1 MFSGIITDLGTV
13 RSIEASGDSRFEFST
28 GFDTVAIGTG
38 ASVCCSGVCLTVIDK
53 GEKWFAADV
62 SAETLDVDDGP
73 QVAALANKLS
83 GQPIDVLINNA
94 GIYGPK
100 GVTRDTVVYDA
111 WGQVFRTNAMSPL
124 AVSAAFAANV
134 AQGGQKKIITLS
146 SIMGSIAENDS
157 SGDFI
162 YRSSKAAVNA
172 VMKSLAGDLKS
183 EGITVV
189 VLHPGW
195 VRTEMGGPDAAIE
208 VPESVTG
215 MRAVIAGLKESDS
228 GRFFNYDGTEIPW

>member
-1 MFSGIITDLGTV
+1 MPSVLI
-13 RSIEASGDSRFEFST
+13 
-28 GFDTVAIGTG
+28 TG
-38 ASVCCSGVCLTVIDK
+38 ANRGLGLEFTRQYAAAGWRV
-53 GEKWFAADV
+53 FAACRDPAGARDLAAVEGDV

-100 GVTRDTVVYDA
+100 DVTRDTVVYDA

-183 EGITVV
+183 EGITVA

-195 VRTEMGGPDAAIE
+195 VRTDMGGPDAAIE
-208 VPESVTG
+208 APESVTG

-228 GRFFNYDGTEIPW
+228 GRFLNYDGTEIPW

>member
-1 MFSGIITDLGTV
+1 MP
-13 RSIEASGDSRFEFST
+13 SIL
-28 GFDTVAIGTG
+28 ITG
-38 ASVCCSGVCLTVIDK
+38 ANRGLGLEFTRQYAADGWRV
-53 GEKWFAADV
+53 FAACRDPAGARDLAAVEGDV
-62 SAETLDVDDGP
+62 FAETLDVDDGP

-100 GVTRDTVVYDA
+100 DVTRDTVDYDA

-124 AVSAAFAANV
+124 AMSAAFAANV

-183 EGITVV
+183 EGITVA

-195 VRTEMGGPDAAIE
+195 VRTDMGGSDAAIE
-208 VPESVTG
+208 APESVTCI
-215 MRAVIAGLKESDS
+215 RAVIAGLKESDS
-228 GRFFNYDGTEIPW
+228 GRFLNYDGMKIPW

>member
-1 MFSGIITDLGTV
+1 MPSVLI
-13 RSIEASGDSRFEFST
+13 
-28 GFDTVAIGTG
+28 TG
-38 ASVCCSGVCLTVIDK
+38 ANRGLGLEFTRQYAADGWRV
-53 GEKWFAADV
+53 FAACRDPAGARDLAAVEGDV

-100 GVTRDTVVYDA
+100 DVTRDTVVYDA

-183 EGITVV
+183 EGITVA

-195 VRTEMGGPDAAIE
+195 VRTDMGGPDASIE
-208 VPESVTG
+208 APESVTG

-228 GRFFNYDGTEIPW
+228 GRFLNYDGTEIPW

>member
-1 MFSGIITDLGTV
+1 MPSVLI
-13 RSIEASGDSRFEFST
+13 
-28 GFDTVAIGTG
+28 TG
-38 ASVCCSGVCLTVIDK
+38 ANRGLGLEFTRQYAADGWRV
-53 GEKWFAADV
+53 FAACRDPAGARDLAAVEGDV

-183 EGITVV
+183 EGITVA

-195 VRTEMGGPDAAIE
+195 VRTDMGGPDASIE
-208 VPESVTG
+208 APESVTG

-228 GRFFNYDGTEIPW
+228 GRFLNYDGTEIPW

>member
-1 MFSGIITDLGTV
+1 MPSVLI
-13 RSIEASGDSRFEFST
+13 
-28 GFDTVAIGTG
+28 TG
-38 ASVCCSGVCLTVIDK
+38 ANRGLGLEFTRQYAADGWRV
-53 GEKWFAADV
+53 FAACRDPAGARDLAAVEGDV

-100 GVTRDTVVYDA
+100 DVTRDTVDYDA

-183 EGITVV
+183 EGITVA

-195 VRTEMGGPDAAIE
+195 VRTDMGGPDASIE
-208 VPESVTG
+208 APESVTG

-228 GRFFNYDGTEIPW
+228 GRFLNYDGTKIPW

>member
-1 MFSGIITDLGTV
+1 MPSVLI
-13 RSIEASGDSRFEFST
+13 
-28 GFDTVAIGTG
+28 TG
-38 ASVCCSGVCLTVIDK
+38 ASRGLGLEFTRQYAADGWRV
-53 GEKWFAADV
+53 FAACRDPAGAKDLAAVEGDV

-73 QVAALANKLS
+73 QVAALAKKLS

-100 GVTRDTVVYDA
+100 DLTRDTIDYDA

-134 AQGGQKKIITLS
+134 AHGGQKKIITLS

-183 EGITVV
+183 EGITVA

-195 VRTEMGGPDAAIE
+195 VRTDMGGPEAAIDAT
-208 VPESVTG
+208 ESVTG

-228 GRFFNYDGTEIPW
+228 GRFFNYEGTEIPW

>member
-1 MFSGIITDLGTV
+1 MPSVLI
-13 RSIEASGDSRFEFST
+13 
-28 GFDTVAIGTG
+28 TG
-38 ASVCCSGVCLTVIDK
+38 ANRGLGLEFTRQYAADGWRV
-53 GEKWFAADV
+53 FATCRDPAGARDLAAVEGDV

-100 GVTRDTVVYDA
+100 DVTRDTVDYDA
-111 WGQVFRTNAMSPL
+111 WGQVFRTNTMSPL

-183 EGITVV
+183 EGITVA

-195 VRTEMGGPDAAIE
+195 VRTDMGGPDAAIE
-208 VPESVTG
+208 APESVTA

-228 GRFFNYDGTEIPW
+228 GRFLNYDGTEIPW

>member
-1 MFSGIITDLGTV
+1 MPSVLI
-13 RSIEASGDSRFEFST
+13 
-28 GFDTVAIGTG
+28 TG
-38 ASVCCSGVCLTVIDK
+38 ANRGLGLEFTRQYAADGWRV
-53 GEKWFAADV
+53 FAACRDPAGARDLAAVEGDV

-100 GVTRDTVVYDA
+100 DVTRDTVDYDA
-111 WGQVFRTNAMSPL
+111 WGQVFRTNTMSPL
-124 AVSAAFAANV
+124 AMSAAFVANV

-183 EGITVV
+183 EGITVA

-195 VRTEMGGPDAAIE
+195 VRTDMGGPDAAIE
-208 VPESVTG
+208 APESVTG

-228 GRFFNYDGTEIPW
+228 GRFLNYDGTEIPW

>member
-1 MFSGIITDLGTV
+1 MPSVLI
-13 RSIEASGDSRFEFST
+13 
-28 GFDTVAIGTG
+28 TG
-38 ASVCCSGVCLTVIDK
+38 ANRGLGLEFTRQYAADGWRV
-53 GEKWFAADV
+53 FAACRDPAGARDLAAVEGDV

-100 GVTRDTVVYDA
+100 DVTRDTVVYDA

-183 EGITVV
+183 EGITVA

-195 VRTEMGGPDAAIE
+195 VRTDMGGPDAAIE
-208 VPESVTG
+208 APESVTG

-228 GRFFNYDGTEIPW
+228 GRFLNYDGTEISW

>member
-1 MFSGIITDLGTV
+1 MPSVLI
-13 RSIEASGDSRFEFST
+13 
-28 GFDTVAIGTG
+28 TG
-38 ASVCCSGVCLTVIDK
+38 ANRGLGLEFTRQYASDGWRV
-53 GEKWFAADV
+53 FAACRDPAGARDLAAVEGDV
-62 SAETLDVDDGP
+62 SAETLDVNDGP

-83 GQPIDVLINNA
+83 GQPIGVLINNA

-100 GVTRDTVVYDA
+100 DVTRDTVVYDA

-172 VMKSLAGDLKS
+172 VMKSLARDLKS
-183 EGITVV
+183 EGITVA

-195 VRTEMGGPDAAIE
+195 VRTDMGGPDAAIE
-208 VPESVTG
+208 APESVTG

-228 GRFFNYDGTEIPW
+228 GRFLNYDGTEIPW

>member
-1 MFSGIITDLGTV
+1 MPSVLI
-13 RSIEASGDSRFEFST
+13 
-28 GFDTVAIGTG
+28 TG
-38 ASVCCSGVCLTVIDK
+38 ANRGLGLEFTRQYAADGWRV
-53 GEKWFAADV
+53 FAACRDPAGARDLAAVEGDV

-100 GVTRDTVVYDA
+100 DVTRDTVDYAA
-111 WGQVFRTNAMSPL
+111 WGQVFRTNTMSPL

-146 SIMGSIAENDS
+146 STMGSIAENDS

-162 YRSSKAAVNA
+162 YRTAKAAVSA

-183 EGITVV
+183 EGITVA

-195 VRTEMGGPDAAIE
+195 VRTDMGGPDAAIE
-208 VPESVTG
+208 APESVTG

-228 GRFFNYDGTEIPW
+228 GRFLNYDGTKIPW

>member
-1 MFSGIITDLGTV
+1 MPSVLI
-13 RSIEASGDSRFEFST
+13 
-28 GFDTVAIGTG
+28 TG
-38 ASVCCSGVCLTVIDK
+38 ANRGLGLEFTRQYAADGWRV
-53 GEKWFAADV
+53 FAACRDPAGARDLAAVEGDV

-100 GVTRDTVVYDA
+100 NVTRDTVVYDA

-124 AVSAAFAANV
+124 AVSAALAANV

-183 EGITVV
+183 EGITVA

-195 VRTEMGGPDAAIE
+195 VRTDMGGPDAAIE
-208 VPESVTG
+208 APESVTG

-228 GRFFNYDGTEIPW
+228 GRFLNYGGTEIPW

>member
-1 MFSGIITDLGTV
+1 MPSVLI
-13 RSIEASGDSRFEFST
+13 
-28 GFDTVAIGTG
+28 TG
-38 ASVCCSGVCLTVIDK
+38 ANRGLGLEFTRQYAADGWRV
-53 GEKWFAADV
+53 FAACRDPAGARDLAAVEGDV

-100 GVTRDTVVYDA
+100 DVTRDTVVYDA

-195 VRTEMGGPDAAIE
+195 VRTDMGGPDASIE
-208 VPESVTG
+208 APESVTG

-228 GRFFNYDGTEIPW
+228 GRFLNYDGTEIPW

>member
-1 MFSGIITDLGTV
+1 MPSVLI
-13 RSIEASGDSRFEFST
+13 
-28 GFDTVAIGTG
+28 TG
-38 ASVCCSGVCLTVIDK
+38 ANRGLGLEFTRQYAADGWRV
-53 GEKWFAADV
+53 FAACRDPAGARDLAAVEGDV

-83 GQPIDVLINNA
+83 NQPIDVLINNA

-100 GVTRDTVVYDA
+100 DVTRDTVVYDA

-195 VRTEMGGPDAAIE
+195 VRTDMGGPDASIE
-208 VPESVTG
+208 APESVTG

-228 GRFFNYDGTEIPW
+228 GRFLNYDGTEIPW

>member
-1 MFSGIITDLGTV
+1 MPSVLI
-13 RSIEASGDSRFEFST
+13 
-28 GFDTVAIGTG
+28 TG
-38 ASVCCSGVCLTVIDK
+38 ASRGLGLEFTRQY
-53 GEKWFAADV
+53 AADGWRVYAACRDPARARDLAAVEGDV
-62 SAETLDVDDGP
+62 SAETLDVNDGP

-83 GQPIDVLINNA
+83 GQPIGVLINNA

-100 GVTRDTVVYDA
+100 DVTRDTVDYDA
-111 WGQVFRTNAMSPL
+111 WGQVFRTNTMSPL
-124 AVSAAFAANV
+124 AMSSAFAANV

-183 EGITVV
+183 EGITVAM
-189 VLHPGW
+189 LHPGW
-195 VRTEMGGPDAAIE
+195 VRTDMGGPDAAIE
-208 VPESVTG
+208 APESVTG

-228 GRFFNYDGTEIPW
+228 GRFLNYDGTEIPW

>member
-1 MFSGIITDLGTV
+1 MPSVLI
-13 RSIEASGDSRFEFST
+13 
-28 GFDTVAIGTG
+28 TG
-38 ASVCCSGVCLTVIDK
+38 ANRGLGLEFTRQYAADGWRV
-53 GEKWFAADV
+53 FAACRDPAGARDLAAVEGDV

-100 GVTRDTVVYDA
+100 DVTRDTVDYDA
-111 WGQVFRTNAMSPL
+111 WGQVFRTNTMSPL

-146 SIMGSIAENDS
+146 STMGSIAENDS

-183 EGITVV
+183 EGITVA

-195 VRTEMGGPDAAIE
+195 VRTDMGGPDAAIE
-208 VPESVTG
+208 APESVTG

-228 GRFFNYDGTEIPW
+228 GRFLNYDGTKIPW

>member
-1 MFSGIITDLGTV
+1 MTSVLI
-13 RSIEASGDSRFEFST
+13 
-28 GFDTVAIGTG
+28 TG
-38 ASVCCSGVCLTVIDK
+38 ANRGLGLEFTRQYAADGWRV
-53 GEKWFAADV
+53 FAACRDPAGARDLAAVEGDV

-100 GVTRDTVVYDA
+100 DVTRDTVDYDA
-111 WGQVFRTNAMSPL
+111 WGQVFRTNTMSPL

-183 EGITVV
+183 EGITVA

-195 VRTEMGGPDAAIE
+195 VRTDMGGPDAAIE
-208 VPESVTG
+208 APESVTG

-228 GRFFNYDGTEIPW
+228 GRFLNYDGTEIPW

>member
-1 MFSGIITDLGTV
+1 MTSVLI
-13 RSIEASGDSRFEFST
+13 
-28 GFDTVAIGTG
+28 TG
-38 ASVCCSGVCLTVIDK
+38 ANRGLGLEFTRQYAADGWRV
-53 GEKWFAADV
+53 FAACRDPAGARDLAAVEGDV

-100 GVTRDTVVYDA
+100 DVTRDTVDYDA
-111 WGQVFRTNAMSPL
+111 WGQVFRTNTMSPL

-183 EGITVV
+183 EGITVA

-195 VRTEMGGPDAAIE
+195 VRTDMGGPDAAIE
-208 VPESVTG
+208 APESVTG

-228 GRFFNYDGTEIPW
+228 GRFLNYDGTKIPW

>member
-1 MFSGIITDLGTV
+1 MPSVLI
-13 RSIEASGDSRFEFST
+13 
-28 GFDTVAIGTG
+28 TG
-38 ASVCCSGVCLTVIDK
+38 ANRGLGLEFTRQYAADGWRV
-53 GEKWFAADV
+53 FAACRDPAGARDLAAVEGDV

-100 GVTRDTVVYDA
+100 DVTRDTVDYDA
-111 WGQVFRTNAMSPL
+111 WGQVFRTNTMSPL

-183 EGITVV
+183 EGITVA

-195 VRTEMGGPDAAIE
+195 VRTDMGGPDAGIE
-208 VPESVTG
+208 APESVTG

-228 GRFFNYDGTEIPW
+228 GRFLNYDGTEIPW

>member
-1 MFSGIITDLGTV
+1 MPTVLITGANRGLGL
-13 RSIEASGDSRFEFST
+13 EFSRQYAAD
-28 GFDTVAIGTG
+28 GWRVVAACRDPAG
-38 ASVCCSGVCLTVIDK
+38 AKDL
-53 GEKWFAADV
+53 AAVEGDV
-62 SAETLDVDDGP
+62 SAETLNVDDGP

-83 GQPIDVLINNA
+83 SQPIDVLINNA

-100 GVTRDTVVYDA
+100 DLARDTIDYDA

-124 AVSAAFAANV
+124 AVSAAFAANI
-134 AQGGQKKIITLS
+134 AQGGQKKIVTLS
-146 SIMGSIAENDS
+146 SIMGSIAENNS

-183 EGITVV
+183 EGITVAV
-189 VLHPGW
+189 VHPGW
-195 VRTEMGGPDAAIE
+195 VRTDMGGSEAAIE
-208 VPESVTG
+208 ASESVTG
-215 MRAVIAGLKESDS
+215 MRAVIAGLKQSDS

>member
-1 MFSGIITDLGTV
+1 MPSVLI
-13 RSIEASGDSRFEFST
+13 
-28 GFDTVAIGTG
+28 TG
-38 ASVCCSGVCLTVIDK
+38 ANRGLGLEFTRQ
-53 GEKWFAADV
+53 FAADGWRVFAACRDPAGARDLAAVEGDV

-100 GVTRDTVVYDA
+100 DVTRDTVVYDA

-183 EGITVV
+183 EGITVA

-195 VRTEMGGPDAAIE
+195 VRTDMGGPGAAIE
-208 VPESVTG
+208 APESVTG

-228 GRFFNYDGTEIPW
+228 GRFLNYDGTEIPW

>member
-1 MFSGIITDLGTV
+1 MPSVLI
-13 RSIEASGDSRFEFST
+13 
-28 GFDTVAIGTG
+28 TG
-38 ASVCCSGVCLTVIDK
+38 ANRGLGLEFTRQYAADGWRV
-53 GEKWFAADV
+53 FAACRDPAGARDLAAVEGDV
-62 SAETLDVDDGP
+62 SAETLDVDDGL

-100 GVTRDTVVYDA
+100 DVTRDTVDYDA
-111 WGQVFRTNAMSPL
+111 WGQVFRTNTMSPL
-124 AVSAAFAANV
+124 AMSAAFAANV
-134 AQGGQKKIITLS
+134 AQGGHKKIITLS

-195 VRTEMGGPDAAIE
+195 VRTDMGGPDASIE
-208 VPESVTG
+208 APESVTG

-228 GRFFNYDGTEIPW
+228 GRFLNYDGTEIPW

>member
-1 MFSGIITDLGTV
+1 MPSVLI
-13 RSIEASGDSRFEFST
+13 
-28 GFDTVAIGTG
+28 TG
-38 ASVCCSGVCLTVIDK
+38 ANRGLGLEFTRQYAADGWRV
-53 GEKWFAADV
+53 FAACRDPAGARDLAAVEGDV
-62 SAETLDVDDGP
+62 SAETLDVDDGS

-100 GVTRDTVVYDA
+100 DVTRDTVDYDA
-111 WGQVFRTNAMSPL
+111 WGQVFRTNTMSPL

-195 VRTEMGGPDAAIE
+195 VRTDMGGPDASIE
-208 VPESVTG
+208 APESVTG

-228 GRFFNYDGTEIPW
+228 GRFLNYDGTEIPW

>member
-1 MFSGIITDLGTV
+1 MPSVLI
-13 RSIEASGDSRFEFST
+13 
-28 GFDTVAIGTG
+28 TG
-38 ASVCCSGVCLTVIDK
+38 ANRGLGLEFTRQYAADGWRV
-53 GEKWFAADV
+53 FAACRDPAGARDLAAVEGDV

-100 GVTRDTVVYDA
+100 DVTRDTVDYNA
-111 WGQVFRTNAMSPL
+111 WGQVFRTNTMSPL

-183 EGITVV
+183 EGITVA

-195 VRTEMGGPDAAIE
+195 VRTDMGGPDASIE
-208 VPESVTG
+208 APESVTG

-228 GRFFNYDGTEIPW
+228 GRFLNYDGTEIPW

>member
-1 MFSGIITDLGTV
+1 MPSVLI
-13 RSIEASGDSRFEFST
+13 
-28 GFDTVAIGTG
+28 TG
-38 ASVCCSGVCLTVIDK
+38 ANRGLGLEFTRQYAADGWRV
-53 GEKWFAADV
+53 FAACRDPAGARDLAAVEGDV

-100 GVTRDTVVYDA
+100 DVTRDTVDYDA
-111 WGQVFRTNAMSPL
+111 WGQVFRTNTMSPL

-183 EGITVV
+183 EGITVA

-195 VRTEMGGPDAAIE
+195 VRTDMGGPDASIE
-208 VPESVTG
+208 APESVTG

-228 GRFFNYDGTEIPW
+228 GRFLNYDGTEIPW

>member
-1 MFSGIITDLGTV
+1 MPSVLI
-13 RSIEASGDSRFEFST
+13 
-28 GFDTVAIGTG
+28 TG
-38 ASVCCSGVCLTVIDK
+38 ANRGLGLEFTRQYAADGWRV
-53 GEKWFAADV
+53 FAACRDPAGAKDLAAVEGDV

-100 GVTRDTVVYDA
+100 DVTRDTVGYDA

-183 EGITVV
+183 EGITVA

-195 VRTEMGGPDAAIE
+195 VRTDMGGPDAAIE
-208 VPESVTG
+208 APESVTG

-228 GRFFNYDGTEIPW
+228 GRFLNYDGTEIPW

>member
-1 MFSGIITDLGTV
+1 MPSVLI
-13 RSIEASGDSRFEFST
+13 
-28 GFDTVAIGTG
+28 TG
-38 ASVCCSGVCLTVIDK
+38 ASRGLGLEFTRQYAADGWRV
-53 GEKWFAADV
+53 FAACRDPAGAKDLAAVEGDV
-62 SAETLDVDDGP
+62 SAETLDVDDP
-73 QVAALANKLS
+73 SQVAALAKKLS

-100 GVTRDTVVYDA
+100 DLTRDTIDYDA

-183 EGITVV
+183 EGITVTV
-189 VLHPGW
+189 VHPGW
-195 VRTEMGGPDAAIE
+195 VLTDMGGPEAAIDAT
-208 VPESVTG
+208 ESVTG

-228 GRFFNYDGTEIPW
+228 GRFFNNDGTEIPW

>member
-1 MFSGIITDLGTV
+1 MPSVLI
-13 RSIEASGDSRFEFST
+13 
-28 GFDTVAIGTG
+28 TG
-38 ASVCCSGVCLTVIDK
+38 ANRGLGLEFTRQYAADGWRV
-53 GEKWFAADV
+53 FAACRDPAGAKDLAAVEGDV

-73 QVAALANKLS
+73 QVAALAKKLS

-100 GVTRDTVVYDA
+100 DLTRDTIDYDA

-183 EGITVV
+183 EGITVTV
-189 VLHPGW
+189 VHPGW
-195 VRTEMGGPDAAIE
+195 VLTDMGGPEAAIDAT
-208 VPESVTG
+208 ESVTG

-228 GRFFNYDGTEIPW
+228 GRFLNYDGTEIPW

>member
-1 MFSGIITDLGTV
+1 MPSVLI
-13 RSIEASGDSRFEFST
+13 
-28 GFDTVAIGTG
+28 TG
-38 ASVCCSGVCLTVIDK
+38 ANRGLGLEFTRQYAADGWRV
-53 GEKWFAADV
+53 FAACRDPAGARDLAAVEGDV
-62 SAETLDVDDGP
+62 FAETLDVDDGP

-100 GVTRDTVVYDA
+100 DVTRDNVDYDA
-111 WGQVFRTNAMSPL
+111 WGQVFRTNTMSPL
-124 AVSAAFAANV
+124 AMSAAFAANV

-183 EGITVV
+183 EGITVA

-195 VRTEMGGPDAAIE
+195 VRTDMGGPDAAIE
-208 VPESVTG
+208 APESVTG

-228 GRFFNYDGTEIPW
+228 GRFLNYDGTEIPW

>member
-1 MFSGIITDLGTV
+1 MPSVLI
-13 RSIEASGDSRFEFST
+13 
-28 GFDTVAIGTG
+28 TG
-38 ASVCCSGVCLTVIDK
+38 ANRGLGLEFTRQYAADGWRV
-53 GEKWFAADV
+53 FAACRDPAGARDLAAVEGDV

-100 GVTRDTVVYDA
+100 DVTRDTVVYDA
-111 WGQVFRTNAMSPL
+111 WGQVFRTNTMSPL

-183 EGITVV
+183 QGITVA

-195 VRTEMGGPDAAIE
+195 VRTDMGGPDASIE
-208 VPESVTG
+208 APESVTG

-228 GRFFNYDGTEIPW
+228 GRFLNYDGTEIPW

>member
-1 MFSGIITDLGTV
+1 MPSVLI
-13 RSIEASGDSRFEFST
+13 
-28 GFDTVAIGTG
+28 TG
-38 ASVCCSGVCLTVIDK
+38 ANRGLGLEFTRQYAADGWRV
-53 GEKWFAADV
+53 FAACRDPAGARDLAAVEGDV

-183 EGITVV
+183 EGITVA

-195 VRTEMGGPDAAIE
+195 VRTDMGGPEAAIE
-208 VPESVTG
+208 APESVTG

-228 GRFFNYDGTEIPW
+228 GRFLNYDGTEIPW

>member
-1 MFSGIITDLGTV
+1 MPSVLI
-13 RSIEASGDSRFEFST
+13 
-28 GFDTVAIGTG
+28 TG
-38 ASVCCSGVCLTVIDK
+38 ASRGLGLEFTRQYAADGWRV
-53 GEKWFAADV
+53 FAACRDPAGAKDLAAVEGDV

-73 QVAALANKLS
+73 QVAALAKKLS

-100 GVTRDTVVYDA
+100 DLTRDTIDYDA

-183 EGITVV
+183 EGITVTV
-189 VLHPGW
+189 VHPGW
-195 VRTEMGGPDAAIE
+195 VLTDMGGPEAAIDAT
-208 VPESVTG
+208 ESVTG

-228 GRFFNYDGTEIPW
+228 GRFLNYDGTEIPW

>member
-1 MFSGIITDLGTV
+1 MPSVLI
-13 RSIEASGDSRFEFST
+13 
-28 GFDTVAIGTG
+28 TG
-38 ASVCCSGVCLTVIDK
+38 ANRGLGLEFTRQYAADGWRV
-53 GEKWFAADV
+53 FAACRDPAGARDLAAVEGDV
-62 SAETLDVDDGP
+62 FAETLDVDDGP

-100 GVTRDTVVYDA
+100 DVTRDTVDYDA
-111 WGQVFRTNAMSPL
+111 WGQVFRTNTMSPL

-146 SIMGSIAENDS
+146 SIMGSIAKNDS
-157 SGDFI
+157 SGEFI

-183 EGITVV
+183 QGITVA

-195 VRTEMGGPDAAIE
+195 VRTDMGGPDAAIE
-208 VPESVTG
+208 APESVTG

-228 GRFFNYDGTEIPW
+228 GRFLNYDGKEIPW

>member
-1 MFSGIITDLGTV
+1 MPSVLI
-13 RSIEASGDSRFEFST
+13 
-28 GFDTVAIGTG
+28 TG
-38 ASVCCSGVCLTVIDK
+38 ANRGLGLEFTRQYAADGWRV
-53 GEKWFAADV
+53 FAACRDPAGARDLAAVEGDV

-100 GVTRDTVVYDA
+100 DVTRDTVDYDA
-111 WGQVFRTNAMSPL
+111 WGQVFRTNTMSPL

-146 SIMGSIAENDS
+146 SIMGSIAKNDS

-183 EGITVV
+183 EGITVA

-195 VRTEMGGPDAAIE
+195 VRTDMGGPDAAIE
-208 VPESVTG
+208 APESVTG

-228 GRFFNYDGTEIPW
+228 GRFLNYDGTEIPW

>member
-1 MFSGIITDLGTV
+1 MPSVLI
-13 RSIEASGDSRFEFST
+13 
-28 GFDTVAIGTG
+28 TG
-38 ASVCCSGVCLTVIDK
+38 ANRGLGLEFTRQYAADGWRV
-53 GEKWFAADV
+53 FAACRDPAGARDLAAVEGDV

-83 GQPIDVLINNA
+83 GQPIDVLINHA

-100 GVTRDTVVYDA
+100 DVTRDTVVYDA

-183 EGITVV
+183 EGITVA

-195 VRTEMGGPDAAIE
+195 VRTDMGGPEGAIE
-208 VPESVTG
+208 APESVTG

-228 GRFFNYDGTEIPW
+228 GRFLNYDGTEIPW